1 MNKVL
6 AIGET
11 IYDIL
16 FRDGQPV
23 AAKAG
28 GSMLNTA
35 VSLGRA
41 GIPVEMI
48 TELGDDQVGRLIS
61 DFLVQNRVSTSF
73 IQPVPEFK
81 TPVSLAFLDAQGN
94 AKYSFYK
101 KYPQERL
108 NIDWPLINNGDV
120 VLFGSFYSLSKDIRK
135 KLVDFIKKAK
145 EQGAL
150 IFYDPNIRKNHL
162 AEIQLLM
169 PLIEENIR
177 LADIVRGSDEDFLNL
192 FGLTD
197 NEAIF
202 NKIQNIGGKCLII
215 TKGNQGVDL
224 LSGTIRLHLD
234 SEKINPVSTIGAGDS
249 FNAGLIYGLMNNG
262 ISVEDLVHISPE
274 KWKELLNFGVTFAA
288 DVCKGYDNYISE
300 AFRLEL
306 HG

>member
-61 DFLVQNRVSTSF
+61 DFLVQNRLSTSF